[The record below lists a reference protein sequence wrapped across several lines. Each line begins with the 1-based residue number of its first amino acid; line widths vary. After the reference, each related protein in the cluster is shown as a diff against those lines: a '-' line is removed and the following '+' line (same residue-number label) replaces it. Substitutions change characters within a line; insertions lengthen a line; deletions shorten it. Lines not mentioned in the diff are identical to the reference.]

1 MKCLIA
7 PATLAAALAAAAL
20 PSAAFAQAKAPKPV
34 SRTTIANQLN
44 TAFAAADTNHDGSL
58 GVAEIQAVTSKEM
71 QQAQAILRTRAQ
83 TQFRTLD
90 TNKDGQ
96 LSLAEFSAIVASLK
110 AKETPAQLLQKLDSN
125 RDGKVS
131 AAEFR
136 TPRLGQFDRVDLN
149 HDGTVTPD
157 EERRAAGQK

>member
-1 MKCLIA
+1 MKRLVI
-7 PATLAAALAAAAL
+7 PVTVAAAFAAAAL
-20 PSAAFAQAKAPKPV
+20 PSAALAQAKTPKPV
-34 SRTTIANQLN
+34 TRATFVSQLD
-44 TAFAAADTNHDGSL
+44 TAFAGADANHDGSL
-58 GVAEIQAVTSKEM
+58 GVAEIQAVISKEM
-71 QQAQAILRTRAQ
+71 QQAQATLRARAQ
-83 TQFRTLD
+83 AQFKTLD

-96 LSLAEFSAIVASLK
+96 LSLAEYSAIVASLK

-131 AAEFR
+131 PAEFR
-136 TPRLGQFDRVDLN
+136 APRLGQFDRVDLN